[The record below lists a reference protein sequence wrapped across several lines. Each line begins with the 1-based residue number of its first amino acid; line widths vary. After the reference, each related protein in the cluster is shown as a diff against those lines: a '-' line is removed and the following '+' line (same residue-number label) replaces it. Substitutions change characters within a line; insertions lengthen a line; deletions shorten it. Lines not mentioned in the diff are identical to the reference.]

1 MLRAQTAPCGL
12 AVLALAMLFG
22 CAPVQHPGAT
32 STGQPAQPPPASSGS
47 GSAHGTGIPASSKH
61 AHASSGGAGNGAA
74 PAARMGVPAA
84 NTTSGGAIRSSGRAS
99 AVVDS
104 GPSADALA
112 VLATIPEPLPASER
126 SAAAKSSA
134 TAGGKATATKSTTG
148 GSARSTG
155 AKSTTGG
162 SAGGATGGK
171 AAAGAGASAGTAR
184 AAGAAAGAK
193 AAADAAAGK
202 AAIDTSGASAGA
214 ASDAEAGA
222 PGAAERIAAAT
233 GAAVAL
239 VLPDS
244 LRADSA
250 AADSMVPVPEPTE
263 PLGERPEAFAKMM
276 ADTVETAPPPP
287 PPAEPPAKSEP
298 DSCWRIQVAAPSEK
312 KEAELK
318 REAAESVLLVK
329 FEIVHEKQR
338 YKVRNKECLTRE
350 ACDRLRRRALQ
361 SGFEGTFPVMEVR
374 KKEGG

>member
-1 MLRAQTAPCGL
+1 MLRAQTAACGL

-47 GSAHGTGIPASSKH
+47 GSARGTGMPASSKH
-61 AHASSGGAGNGAA
+61 AHATSGGAGNGAA
-74 PAARMGVPAA
+74 PAARMGVPVAH
-84 NTTSGGAIRSSGRAS
+84 TTSGGAIRSSGAAP

-112 VLATIPEPLPASER
+112 VLATIPEPLPPSER
-126 SAAAKSSA
+126 STAAKSSG

-155 AKSTTGG
+155 AKSATGG
-162 SAGGATGGK
+162 SAGAATGGK
-171 AAAGAGASAGTAR
+171 AAAG
-184 AAGAAAGAK
+184 AGAAAGAK

-202 AAIDTSGASAGA
+202 AAGDSANATSGASAGA

-222 PGAAERIAAAT
+222 TGAAERIGAAT
-233 GAAVAL
+233 SAAVAL

-244 LRADSA
+244 ARADSA

-263 PLGERPEAFAKMM
+263 PLGERHEAFAKML

-287 PPAEPPAKSEP
+287 PPAEPRPAQSEP
-298 DSCWRIQVAAPSEK
+298 DSCWRIQVSAPTEK

-350 ACDRLRRRALQ
+350 ACDRLRRRAIQ

-374 KKEGG
+374 K